1 MKERC
6 TSLWA
11 PSSEDSIFIRK
22 KVSPFVREVDL
33 LLITIFDYF
42 NVCFML
48 LMFETLQWVG
58 CWNMLTIWL
67 WPWPNTAVERDV
79 VYVLVG
85 VILRFISKR
94 WLNERYDVKKDWD
107 PDPPINFQWKR
118 KVKRFASGFLNFLA
132 FLFGWVGLWDLF
144 DVQFVER
151 SFSRDLVF
159 FFGTTCTCINA
170 SNISV

>member
-1 MKERC
+1 
-6 TSLWA
+6 
-11 PSSEDSIFIRK
+11 
-22 KVSPFVREVDL
+22 
-33 LLITIFDYF
+33 
-42 NVCFML
+42 
-48 LMFETLQWVG
+48 
-58 CWNMLTIWL
+58 
-67 WPWPNTAVERDV
+67 
-79 VYVLVG
+79 

-151 SFSRDLVF
+151 SFLRDLVF
-159 FFGTTCTCINA
+159 FLGPLLLALTLQIFLSEESLLYLFGYLRSKGWKKKNSDLDIVGDKEVVVVIDVA
-170 SNISV
+170 